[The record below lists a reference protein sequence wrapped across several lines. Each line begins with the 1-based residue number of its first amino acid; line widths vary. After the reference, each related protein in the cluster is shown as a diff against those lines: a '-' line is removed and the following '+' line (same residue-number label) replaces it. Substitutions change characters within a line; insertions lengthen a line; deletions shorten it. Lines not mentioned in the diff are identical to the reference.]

1 MTASKESNMNR
12 DYNII
17 NGKFHHIILEGTAY
31 EVGKRQGEIL
41 KGDEEMRARI
51 ERSISSFSSQLGAS
65 KDGKPDLN
73 KMGFQDFD
81 ELQGFFEEHC
91 PGLNEEIKGFA
102 DSLGVE
108 ISEVPFYGATY
119 NVRRN
124 CSQVAVLSSA
134 THDKHVYVGRS
145 YEWTHTEEDLRL
157 CTTRVK
163 GKAAH
168 IGFSIFLFGRADGLN
183 EHGVSV
189 TFTGGGIFGV
199 PLKQQGFQSHLV
211 IRSLLDSCESVDDAI
226 ELVQKIPISG
236 FFNLLIADRSSNA
249 VLVEFADGTRDIK
262 RINCN
267 SEDKWLF
274 STNHYTLPATTRSN
288 ELNCGIIG
296 QSRKRYQ
303 LLASNLA
310 GASEVKKEALRTILS
325 RKFPKGLCDYYY
337 SEGFGT
343 VWSLIFDLTTIE
355 ADICFGAPTHN
366 KWQSFALN
374 EPSGAKEYPAIFP
387 DATGKW
393 PY

>member
-1 MTASKESNMNR
+1 MTTSKRSNMNR
-12 DYNII
+12 DYNIV
-17 NGKFHHIILEGTAY
+17 NGKFQHVILEGTAY
-31 EVGKRQGEIL
+31 EVGQKQGKIL

-51 ERSISSFSSQLGAS
+51 DRTVSSFSSQLGAS
-65 KDGKPDLN
+65 RDGKPDLK
-73 KMGFQDFD
+73 KMGFQDFH
-81 ELQGFFEEHC
+81 ELQSFFEDYC
-91 PGLNEEIKGFA
+91 PGLNEEMKGFA

-108 ISEVPFYGATY
+108 TSEVPFYSATY
-119 NVRRN
+119 NVPKN

-134 THDKHVYVGRS
+134 TNDKHVYVGRS

-157 CTTRVK
+157 CTTRIE

-211 IRSLLDSCESVDDAI
+211 IRSILASCESVDDAI
-226 ELVQKIPISG
+226 EFVKKTPTSG
-236 FFNLLIADRSSNA
+236 FFNLLIADRGSNA
-249 VLVEFADGTRDIK
+249 ALVEFADGTRDIK
-262 RINCN
+262 QIDRN
-267 SEDKWLF
+267 SEDTCLF
-274 STNHYTLPATTRSN
+274 STNHYTLPATLRSN
-288 ELNCGIIG
+288 ELNCGIIE

-303 LLASNLA
+303 LLASNLRA
-310 GASEVKKEALRTILS
+310 TSEINKEALRTILS
-325 RKFPKGLCDYYY
+325 RKFPKGLCDHYY

-343 VWSLIFDLTTIE
+343 VWSLLFDLTSIE

-366 KWQSFALN
+366 KWHSFTLN
-374 EPSGAKEYPAIFP
+374 EPGGIKEYPAVFP